1 MSRVSIERRMER
13 VRDAV
18 LPPHSF
24 EWRLDRLPDDLKQAW
39 QSWRRECD
47 SINCASEKN
56 GINRYEQLLKGND
69 NRPRMPRAVYLAL
82 WLHGE
87 GRSQITVGM
96 PVSEAAQLYE
106 AMLNEG
112 AIQ

>member
-24 EWRLDRLPDDLKQAW
+24 EWRLDRLPDNLKQLY
-39 QSWRRECD
+39 QLWRKRCD
-47 SINCASEKN
+47 VLISENENN
-56 GINRYEQLLKGND
+56 GINRYEQLLNGND
-69 NRPRMPRAVYLAL
+69 NRPPMPIAVYQAL
-82 WLHGE
+82 WPDGE

-106 AMLNEG
+106 SLLEG
-112 AIQ
+112 KSK

>member
-1 MSRVSIERRMER
+1 MSRVSIERRIQR

-24 EWRLDRLPDDLKQAW
+24 EWRVDRLSVDLKQAW

-47 SINCASEKN
+47 SINCASEKK
-56 GINRYEQLLKGND
+56 GINRYEQLLSGND
-69 NRPRMPRAVYLAL
+69 NRPPMPIAVYRAL
-82 WLHGE
+82 WPHGE
-87 GRSQITVGM
+87 VRGEITFEM
-96 PVSEAAQLYE
+96 SVSEAAQLYE